1 MNESY
6 PSNYHSLALLPV
18 VERYQ
23 RRHLLKVFWFIA
35 LGLLVFELQSETDSI
50 LSKFAAIIITLAA
63 LWPSYLWCSG
73 RAFGMPLFPL
83 FALTYTW
90 TYGLPL
96 VANHPLVITYSPES
110 HLFAGITTAGF
121 LIIGTSVW
129 LKSVKSPPPLPKH
142 YRALNGKKGNLFFL
156 LIMTLAV
163 LFNLSKNGGWLILD
177 GGVFAAVRG
186 AVLGLT
192 VLASFVLT
200 YQLGNYA
207 LPKIQSQLFLILLI
221 TYMVTDAIS
230 LVVVGA
236 ASTFMVATAAFII
249 GRKKVPI
256 IAILVVTI
264 SLSVLHQGKDEMRHK
279 YWFQTD
285 TPTLVQPWQYFNWY
299 SEWIGYS
306 LEKMRAKD
314 DIHRSSKSEEKSSFV
329 ERSSV
334 VQMLLLT
341 QTKSP
346 ESIPYLYGESYAII
360 PQLLIPR
367 FLNAN
372 KIRSHEGTSILSI
385 HYGLQRREDTLGTTI
400 GWGLLAESYA
410 NFGLLGCAGLG
421 IVLGNWYGKITRWS
435 MNAPILSAQSLFS
448 VLLLAFSFQTEFSAG
463 VYVSALFQSGMV
475 LVGIVV
481 VLMQNQK
488 IPRFPAHHS

>member
-6 PSNYHSLALLPV
+6 SSNYHSLALLPA
-18 VERYQ
+18 VEKYQ
-23 RRHLLKVFWFIA
+23 RRQLLKVFWLIA
-35 LGLLVFELQSETDSI
+35 IGLLIFELQAETDSI
-50 LSKFAAIIITLAA
+50 LSKLAAIIITVAA

-90 TYGLPL
+90 THGLPL

-121 LIIGTSVW
+121 LIIGTSFW

-156 LIMTLAV
+156 LIMALAV
-163 LFNLSKNGGWLILD
+163 LFNLSKNGGWLLLD
-177 GGVFAAVRG
+177 GGIFAVIRG
-186 AVLGLT
+186 TVLGLT

-200 YQLGNYA
+200 YQLGNRT
-207 LPKIQSQLFLILLI
+207 LPNNQSRLYMILLI
-221 TYMVTDAIS
+221 AYMVTDAVG
-230 LVVVGA
+230 LLVVGA
-236 ASTFMVATAAFII
+236 ASTFMVSTSAFII

-256 IAILVVTI
+256 VAILIVTI
-264 SLSVLHQGKDEMRHK
+264 CLSVLHQGKDEMRHK
-279 YWFQTD
+279 YWFKD
-285 TPTLVQPWQYFNWY
+285 EPTLVQPWQYADWY
-299 SEWIGYS
+299 NEWIAYS

-314 DIHRSSKSEEKSSFV
+314 DVYKSSDSEEKSSFI

-334 VQMLLLT
+334 IQMLLLT
-341 QTKSP
+341 QKKSP
-346 ESIPYLYGESYAII
+346 EPIPYLYGESYAVI

-372 KIRSHEGTSILSI
+372 KIRSHEGTYILSI
-385 HYGLQRREDTLGTTI
+385 HYGLQKREDTLGTTI

-410 NFGLLGCAGLG
+410 NFGLLGSAGLG
-421 IVLGNWYGKITRWS
+421 AILGNFYGRVTRWS

-475 LVGIVV
+475 LAGIVV

-488 IPRFPAHHS
+488 IPKFPAYHS